1 MNILLV
7 LPSLLV
13 GGAEVFAVRLANCL
27 AKCGHHVF
35 LLHIESHQSS
45 PLLEE
50 RIANGVTVVPF
61 KHKLTFWQTIW
72 WKSLYTLTGWNRELY
87 GKILFNRNKLKANQ
101 LVRFLEILCEREKI
115 QVINTHIQA
124 ADWMVGHYFLKKP
137 RPQKFV
143 ISMHGCYNRVQYKS
157 SPVYS
162 RSAPGNRRL
171 LEAADEIVLL
181 TSKNAIPLEGLSLK
195 CTPVYIP
202 LGFESKPE
210 SLPAKSSVVAKPL
223 TFGLVSRAVPRKGW
237 EEAIKATVILYEE
250 GIECRLILVG
260 GGEYQQQLAQ
270 EFSHL
275 PCIHFAGATATVL
288 DWVQQ
293 FDIGLFPSYIESES
307 YPNTVIEYL
316 ACGKPVIGTNLG
328 EVKNM
333 MSAPDRQ
340 QLAGQ
345 LLQYDPAGISVT
357 ELADYLRQYANDRQ
371 LLQSHGELA
380 RAAFKKFDMDRCVL
394 AYEQVYS
401 QASLRLES
409 SPVFCQD

>member
-13 GGAEVFAVRLANCL
+13 GGAEIFAVRLANCL
-27 AKCGHHVF
+27 AKRGHRVF
-35 LLHIESHQSS
+35 LLHIESQKSS

-50 RIANGVTVVPF
+50 RIAESVTVVPF
-61 KHKLTFWQTIW
+61 KHKLSFWQTVW
-72 WKSLYTLTGWNRELY
+72 WKSLYTLTGWNKKLY
-87 GKILFNRNKLKANQ
+87 GKILFKRNKLKANQ
-101 LVRFLEILCEREKI
+101 LVGFLENLCEREKI

-124 ADWMVGHYFLKKP
+124 ADWMVGHYFWKKP

-157 SPVYS
+157 SAVYN

-181 TSKNAIPLEGLSLK
+181 TGKNAIPLEGLSLK

-210 SLPAKSSVVAKPL
+210 SLPVEPSAPPMPL

-237 EEAIKATVILYEE
+237 EEAIVATVKLYGE
-250 GIECRLILVG
+250 GINCRLILVG
-260 GGEYQQQLAQ
+260 GGEYQQQLAR
-270 EFSHL
+270 EFDHL
-275 PCIHFAGATATVL
+275 PYIQFAGATARVL

-333 MSAPDRQ
+333 MSVSDEQ

-345 LLQYDPAGISVT
+345 LLHYDPAGVSVT
-357 ELADYLRQYANDRQ
+357 ELAHYLRQYANDRQ

-380 RAAFKKFDMDRCVL
+380 KAAFKKFDMERCVR

-401 QASLRLES
+401 QAGLRLES
-409 SPVFCQD
+409 PTVFCQD